1 MFTFDVLKEK
11 DPSLTFEAVD
21 INGEPGAVFPA
32 ARMLEVAKRLRDEFG
47 FTQLID
53 AFGIDRME
61 RHGRFEITYTIRNH
75 VSKERA
81 FIKVRCEER
90 TPHVPSLVE
99 VWTGANWNEREAF
112 DMFGVV
118 FDGHPDLRRM
128 YLPEEF
134 EHHPLRK
141 DFPLTGIPGSIPL
154 PHHED
159 ADPRFNVND
168 QSPTHGVHKAG

>member
-1 MFTFDVLKEK
+1 
-11 DPSLTFEAVD
+11 
-21 INGEPGAVFPA
+21 
-32 ARMLEVAKRLRDEFG
+32 MLEVAKRLRDEFG

-61 RHGRFEITYTIRNH
+61 RHERFEITYTIRNH